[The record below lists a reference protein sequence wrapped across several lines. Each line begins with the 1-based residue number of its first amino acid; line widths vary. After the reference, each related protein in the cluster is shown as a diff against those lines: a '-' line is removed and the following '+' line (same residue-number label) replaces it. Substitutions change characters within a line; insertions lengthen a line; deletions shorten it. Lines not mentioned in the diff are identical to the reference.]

1 MTHDH
6 SFATVTENHTSTKGN
21 DAQSESRPIIINL
34 DDDTATYVEKN
45 PSVRGSVVRDA
56 DKALKF
62 RIAEHK
68 ALGMLEVLDAGGY
81 DVSGLR
87 LKANVEK
94 ETAKQRR
101 QDDIDMARRDG
112 ERSVKKQIIAVVP
125 AVALGAVYLLSCVYA
140 GGVAVGTKAAV
151 STLGPVAKFFF
162 KKGL

>member
-1 MTHDH
+1 
-6 SFATVTENHTSTKGN
+6 
-21 DAQSESRPIIINL
+21 
-34 DDDTATYVEKN
+34 
-45 PSVRGSVVRDA
+45 VVRDA

-125 AVALGAVYLLSCVYA
+125 AVALGAVYLLGCVYV
-140 GGVAVGTKAAV
+140 GGVAAGTKAAI
-151 STLGPVAKFFF
+151 STLGPVARFFF